1 MTTVTVTETN
11 NTITIGDSTIVSVVE
26 NSVDVVT
33 VGVAGADAPTITA
46 KNEGSTL
53 TSSMTSLDF
62 VGAGVEATNTG
73 GAVTVTISG
82 GGAGLADGDKGD
94 ITVSGSG
101 ATWTI
106 DNGVVTA
113 AKTSAGVQA
122 SLALADSALQSAPVT
137 SVNSLTGAVTLTTAN
152 VSDSINKRYVTDANL
167 TVIGNTSGTNTGDQN
182 LSGYA
187 TTVAVAAGYQPLATV
202 LTNTTAS
209 FTTVDETKLDGIEA
223 GAQVNTVT
231 ATSSTAFTNK
241 SGNISQW
248 TNDAGYITATLTD
261 EQVQDKVGA
270 MFTGNTETL
279 ITATYQDS
287 DGTIDL
293 VVDSNLANYNNA
305 TSGFITSSALSP
317 YLTSATASSTYQP
330 LATVLTNTTASF
342 TTTLETKL
350 NGIEASADVTDTANV
365 TSAISGAALTA
376 VTVAGTDKVLIQ
388 DVSDSDNLKTV
399 TAQSIADLSPSLGD
413 GDKGDITVSSSGT
426 VWTIDNGAVT
436 LAKQADMATAS
447 VVYRKTAGA
456 GAPEVNTLATLKTD
470 LGLTGTNSGDVTV
483 SDSSEIDFTL
493 TGQQISASLIAG
505 SIDETKLDTSVNAS
519 LDLADTAVQPAAL
532 ASFIT
537 ASSTDT
543 LTNKDLTSGTNTFPT
558 FNQNTTGS
566 AATLTTP
573 RAIYGNN
580 FDGSAA
586 LTQVIASTYG
596 GTGNG
601 FTKIVG
607 PTTAEKTITIPDAN
621 MTITAAAATVLDDT
635 TVAAMVDTLGGAA
648 STGTGGLVR
657 KTNPTLAGSPFLG
670 AATASS
676 LASSGTIL
684 GGTVAIPSSSQGGA
698 ALRNANS
705 VGPCLFSCGSTTTN
719 AEQVRYTNGN
729 GDVGGVTTNGSA
741 TSFNTSSDEAFKLN
755 VRPIDDAGE
764 IIDALELRKYEWN
777 SYEGD
782 TGYGVIAQDAYKIF
796 PQAIS
801 VGTTDPEIHPF
812 SDEYQKWGAD
822 YSKFMPLVLAELQY
836 LRKRVKELESALPL
850 VVQSVKISTT

>member
-1 MTTVTVTETN
+1 M
-11 NTITIGDSTIVSVVE
+11 
-26 NSVDVVT
+26 
-33 VGVAGADAPTITA
+33 AGN
-46 KNEGSTL
+46 KYL
-53 TSSMTSLDF
+53 QLQ
-62 VGAGVEATNTG
+62 
-73 GAVTVTISG
+73 
-82 GGAGLADGDKGD
+82 
-94 ITVSGSG
+94 SGSY
-101 ATWTI
+101 
-106 DNGVVTA
+106 VETA
-113 AKTSAGVQA
+113 AIQTSAGAADAGKIAALDSSGKFDA
-122 SLALADSALQSAPVT
+122 SMLPAG
-137 SVNSLTGAVTLTTAN
+137 GA
-152 VSDSINKRYVTDANL
+152 
-167 TVIGNTSGTNTGDQN
+167 
-182 LSGYA
+182 
-187 TTVAVAAGYQPLATV
+187 
-202 LTNTTAS
+202 
-209 FTTVDETKLDGIEA
+209 
-223 GAQVNTVT
+223 
-231 ATSSTAFTNK
+231 TAF
-241 SGNISQW
+241 
-248 TNDAGYITATLTD
+248 
-261 EQVQDKVGA
+261 
-270 MFTGNTETL
+270 
-279 ITATYQDS
+279 
-287 DGTIDL
+287 
-293 VVDSNLANYNNA
+293 
-305 TSGFITSSALSP
+305 SA
-317 YLTSATASSTYQP
+317 LTSATNTAAAMVVGTGAS
-330 LATVLTNTTASF
+330 LAAS
-342 TTTLETKL
+342 
-350 NGIEASADVTDTANV
+350 G
-365 TSAISGAALTA
+365 
-376 VTVAGTDKVLIQ
+376 
-388 DVSDSDNLKTV
+388 
-399 TAQSIADLSPSLGD
+399 
-413 GDKGDITVSSSGT
+413 SGT
-426 VWTIDNGAVT
+426 IA
-436 LAKQADMATAS
+436 ATS
-447 VVYRKTAGA
+447 C
-456 GAPEVNTLATLKTD
+456 
-470 LGLTGTNSGDVTV
+470 TGN
-483 SDSSEIDFTL
+483 
-493 TGQQISASLIAG
+493 
-505 SIDETKLDTSVNAS
+505 
-519 LDLADTAVQPAAL
+519 
-532 ASFIT
+532 
-537 ASSTDT
+537 
-543 LTNKDLTSGTNTFPT
+543 
-558 FNQNTTGS
+558 

-822 YSKFMPLVLAELQY
+822 YSKFVPLLLADAQKNHALI
-836 LRKRVKELESALPL
+836 KELFAEIADLKAKL
-850 VVQSVKISTT
+850 A